1 MSKETTTPP
10 ENSKVSREENWKDIS
25 CLKRILGE
33 ESGQVL
39 PWVVVVM
46 VVVMGMAALSVDLG
60 RAMVIRRQLQVQAD
74 AAALAAAESL
84 GGSTSYSTVGQNYS
98 GASGDKN

>member
-1 MSKETTTPP
+1 M
-10 ENSKVSREENWKDIS
+10 
-25 CLKRILGE
+25 
-33 ESGQVL
+33 

-84 GGSTSYSTVGQNYS
+84 GGTTSYSTVGQDYS
-98 GASGDKN
+98 GASGDKNTNSGISVRHAHHHPALPFHGHELGNFLLFRQP